1 MVMTC
6 KSFVVLSSLLLC
18 LGAVTGC
25 VPKEE
30 LDSEDLEP
38 SMEWED
44 IMSHNDVKSEDPAS
58 SAAETAPVMSKKDA
72 MDAHVERSRAA
83 LLGDIQNAA
92 PYAGGIL
99 GMRGSSKYFI
109 ATTTTIPEYDRLY
122 WVIVKVLSEKYS
134 CFIRA
139 KQDIGLMTRFTC
151 RDKRQVLFWK
161 KKNNRFIEFTS
172 RQFDRDGYEIQVIK
186 KQIVR
191 ISSQKVI

>member
-1 MVMTC
+1 MKC
-6 KSFVVLSSLLLC
+6 KSFAILPSLILC
-18 LGAVTGC
+18 IGAVTGC

-38 SMEWED
+38 SMEWHD
-44 IMSHNDVKSEDPAS
+44 IMSYNDVHVEDPAL
-58 SAAETAPVMSKKDA
+58 SATETGPVMSKKQA
-72 MDAHVERSRAA
+72 MDAQVERSRAA
-83 LLGDIQNAA
+83 LLGDMQNAA

-99 GMRGSSKYFI
+99 GMKGSSKYFI
-109 ATTTTIPEYDRLY
+109 AATSTIPEYDRLY